1 MFKLENENARSF
13 IILLA
18 EDNPDDV
25 LITKKAFEKSKFLH
39 RMYITT
45 DGEETI
51 AFLNRAGKFRDVPT
65 PDLILLDLNLPK
77 KNGHEVLTKIKND
90 PNLEH
95 IPVIVLTISD
105 AEKDILNSYS
115 SYANCYI
122 TKPIEFEKFLENVKM
137 IEDFWLSIV
146 KLPRSRVNG

>member
-1 MFKLENENARSF
+1 LFGSENKNARPF
-13 IILLA
+13 IILLV

-25 LITKKAFEKSKFLH
+25 LITKKAFKKSKFLH
-39 RMYITT
+39 RLYITT

-51 AFLNRAGKFRDVPT
+51 TFLNRTGKFRNVPT

-77 KNGHEVLTKIKND
+77 KSGYEVLAEIKNN
-90 PNLEH
+90 PNLVH

-105 AEKDILNSYS
+105 SEKDIINSYGL
-115 SYANCYI
+115 YANCFI
-122 TKPIEFEKFLENVKM
+122 TKPIDFKKFLENVKI

-146 KLPRSRVNG
+146 KLPRS